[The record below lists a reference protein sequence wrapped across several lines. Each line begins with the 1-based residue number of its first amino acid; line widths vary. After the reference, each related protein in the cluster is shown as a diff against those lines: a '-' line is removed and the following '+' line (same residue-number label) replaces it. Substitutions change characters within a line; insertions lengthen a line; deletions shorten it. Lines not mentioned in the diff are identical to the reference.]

1 VGFELFSEEDGIL
14 EKSDDLVKQELIA
27 DVAVADQVREL
38 AKAYRKLLK
47 TTKKLVRISD
57 KSEEK
62 LNRLTKELAQKNHLL
77 EDQKQELLE
86 AAKLKEEV
94 DHITRHDLK
103 NPLTNIIFTPQMLVH
118 DENLTDE
125 QKKLLMQVEESGLA
139 MLNMIN
145 LSLDLFKMERGSYAL
160 QAVEVNMAA
169 ITRRIFR
176 EHGVTAESMDVPLR
190 LMVNGSDTDTD
201 TAFAVNGE
209 ELLLYSMLA
218 NLIKNSLEATP
229 ENSPVTVSLIHDKGA
244 KIAVHNMGAIPLEI
258 RDNFFEKFATSGKT
272 MGSGLGT
279 YSAKLIAETHK
290 GMIAFETG
298 EQEGTTV
305 TVSLP

>member
-1 VGFELFSEEDGIL
+1 MGFELFSEEDGIL

-27 DVAVADQVREL
+27 DEAVADQVREL